1 MLYMC
6 HRDSTSMGKAHERDV
21 LGFNPKI
28 LTMVVL
34 FFVFR
39 KGLIDMSNMLVLSM

>member
-1 MLYMC
+1 MC
-6 HRDSTSMGKAHERDV
+6 HRDSTSMGKAHELNV

-28 LTMVVL
+28 LAMGVL

-39 KGLIDMSNMLVLSM
+39 KGLIDMSNALMLSM